1 MYYILALSLHIS
13 KPFLCILNIFGS
25 YSYIF
30 EQILAIIFAQHL
42 FFIKYAHFLMKCLF
56 RKSKRLHFPS
66 AFISHSRNIS
76 CQKLYKLI

>member
-13 KPFLCILNIFGS
+13 KPFLCILNVFGVIHIF
-25 YSYIF
+25 F
-30 EQILAIIFAQHL
+30 EQFLANIFAQHL

-66 AFISHSRNIS
+66 VFISHSRNIS